1 MIPPRASTQRQRN
14 SRSVRPPVLAA
25 ALAPAAPVSSL
36 NEQAYRRLEE
46 LIVTLQLTP
55 GSVVSEA
62 SLSERIGIGTTPIR
76 EALQR
81 LAREHLVQI
90 LPRRG
95 VIVTQI
101 DVRLQLQVLETRRE
115 LDRLIARCAARR
127 STAAECGRMA
137 DIARRMAHAA
147 KAGDL
152 HHFLEQDA
160 DMNALA
166 ALAARNDVAAQA
178 LAALHSVSRRFWFF
192 HHERW
197 PGATATMRLHVALAE
212 AIASGSDERA
222 AAASDALI
230 DDLDNFARS
239 TLARV

>member
-1 MIPPRASTQRQRN
+1 MPPARPGTQRQRRP
-14 SRSVRPPVLAA
+14 RSLPAASNAA
-25 ALAPAAPVSSL
+25 ATDTAASSL
-36 NEQAYRRLEE
+36 NEQAYRQLEE

-95 VIVTQI
+95 VIVTQV

-115 LDRLIARCAARR
+115 LDRLIARCAAVR
-127 STAAECGRMA
+127 SSPGERSRMA
-137 DIARRMAHAA
+137 GIARDMARAVA
-147 KAGDL
+147 AGDL
-152 HHFLEQDA
+152 HGFLQRDT
-160 DMNALA
+160 DMNGLA
-166 ALAARNDVAAQA
+166 TVIARNEVAARAVT
-178 LAALHSVSRRFWFF
+178 ALHSVSRRFWFV
-192 HHERW
+192 HHELW
-197 PGATATMRLHVALAE
+197 PGAAATMRLHVELAE
-212 AIASGSDERA
+212 AIASGSGARA

-230 DDLDNFARS
+230 DDLDAFARS
-239 TLARV
+239 TLAPV

>member
-1 MIPPRASTQRQRN
+1 MPPARLGTQRQRKP
-14 SRSVRPPVLAA
+14 RSPAGASNAA
-25 ALAPAAPVSSL
+25 ATDKAASSL
-36 NEQAYRRLEE
+36 NEQAYRQLEE

-95 VIVTQI
+95 VIVTQV

-115 LDRLIARCAARR
+115 LDRLIARCAAVR
-127 STAAECGRMA
+127 SSPAERSRMA
-137 DIARRMAHAA
+137 AIAREMARAVA
-147 KAGDL
+147 AGDL
-152 HHFLEQDA
+152 HGFLQRDT
-160 DMNALA
+160 DMNGLA
-166 ALAARNDVAAQA
+166 TVIARNEVAARAVT
-178 LAALHSVSRRFWFF
+178 ALHSVSRRFWFF
-192 HHERW
+192 HHELW
-197 PGATATMRLHVALAE
+197 PGAAATMRLHVELAE
-212 AIASGSDERA
+212 AIASGSDARA

-230 DDLDNFARS
+230 DDLDAFARS
-239 TLARV
+239 TLAPV